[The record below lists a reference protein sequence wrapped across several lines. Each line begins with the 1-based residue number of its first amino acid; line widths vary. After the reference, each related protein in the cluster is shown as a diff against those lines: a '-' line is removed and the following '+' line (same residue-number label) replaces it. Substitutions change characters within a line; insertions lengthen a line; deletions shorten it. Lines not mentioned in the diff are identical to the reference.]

1 MRSLVVVDIAPK
13 DYGDLDRFVHY
24 IEAMR
29 ALPLDELVGR
39 ADAEERFAAV
49 EPDAGVRGF
58 LLQNLRRNG
67 TTWSWQANLDL
78 FARDAARG
86 TDSQIADFPRHRR
99 RTLRRPGRLARRR
112 RLQLRQG
119 RRHRADARPV
129 PAGRPVVVKGVGHW
143 VHSEAPEVVT
153 ETLRRVLRLL
163 TAGRALS
170 VGAAPPRR
178 LRPRRGLAGHAL
190 HPRPRRRLT
199 RVTVRRATRVGPW
212 LRCCTSP
219 VPSSSAPT
227 TCARRRGWSGSHH
240 VCRARPATTTS
251 PPCRAG
257 CCPGLVDAHSHIG
270 LGAHG
275 AVDDATAEQ
284 QALADRDAGA
294 LLLRDAGSPADTRW
308 VQARDD
314 LPRLV
319 RAGRH
324 IARTRRYIRNF
335 AWEVE
340 PEQLVE
346 QVRLEA
352 RAGDGWVKLVGD
364 WIDRD
369 TGDLSP
375 CWPADVLAE
384 AVAAAHEEG
393 ARVTA
398 HCFGEESLR
407 DLAAAGTDCVEHA
420 CGLEPDTIA
429 SFAAQG
435 HRHRA
440 DPGQHRAPSRRS
452 PSRPARSSPTYYEHM
467 IDLHERRY
475 ATIADARDAGIPVYV
490 GTDAG
495 GSLPHG
501 LVATEVAHLAHAG
514 FTTTEALSAACW
526 GARTWLGWPGLEEGE
541 EADLVVYA
549 DDPREDLAALAGP
562 SLVVLRGRPVA

>member
-1 MRSLVVVDIAPK
+1 MAQVLHLTGPV
-13 DYGDLDRFVHY
+13 
-24 IEAMR
+24 
-29 ALPLDELVGR
+29 LVG
-39 ADAEERFAAV
+39 
-49 EPDAGVRGF
+49 PDDVRP
-58 LLQNLRRNG
+58 
-67 TTWSWQANLDL
+67 QAWVV
-78 FARDAARG
+78 G
-86 TDSQIADFPRHRR
+86 
-99 RTLRRPGRLARRR
+99 GRITY
-112 RLQLRQG
+112 G
-119 RRHRADARPV
+119 
-129 PAGRPVVVKGVGHW
+129 
-143 VHSEAPEVVT
+143 
-153 ETLRRVLRLL
+153 
-163 TAGRALS
+163 
-170 VGAAPPRR
+170 
-178 LRPRRGLAGHAL
+178 
-190 HPRPRRRLT
+190 
-199 RVTVRRATRVGPW
+199 
-212 LRCCTSP
+212 
-219 VPSSSAPT
+219 APT
-227 TCARRRGWSGSHH
+227 GDHDVTTVPGW
-240 VCRARPATTTS
+240 VL
-251 PPCRAG
+251 
-257 CCPGLVDAHSHIG
+257 PGLVDAHSHIG

-284 QALADRDAGA
+284 QALADRDAGV

-429 SFAAQG
+429 SFAARGIAIVPTLVNISTFPQI
-435 HRHRA
+435 A
-440 DPGQHRAPSRRS
+440 E
-452 PSRPARSSPTYYEHM
+452 PAREKFPTYYEHM
-467 IDLHERRY
+467 IDLHGRRY

-514 FTTTEALSAACW
+514 FTTTEALSAVCW

-549 DDPREDLAALAGP
+549 EDPREDLAALTSP